1 MKSIRKF
8 AYAAVLTLSVLNFA
22 PNLAS
27 AQDAT
32 GTFTLTHQ
40 VHWQKAVVPAGEYRF
55 TLGSEGPAEMLTLR
69 KVSGN
74 ATGFML
80 LVTDVEASQPSGPS
94 QLLVVSKPSGRFV
107 STMLLPEFGMTL
119 HFAVPAETTE
129 VAQTAANTI
138 QTASAA
144 R

>member
-1 MKSIRKF
+1 MKLIRKF
-8 AYAAVLTLSVLNFA
+8 AYTAVLTLSALNFA

-27 AQDAT
+27 AQDAA
-32 GTFTLTHQ
+32 GTFTLSHE

-74 ATGFML
+74 ATGFIL

-94 QLLVVSKPSGRFV
+94 QLLVVSKTGGRFV
-107 STMLLPEFGMTL
+107 SAMLLPEFGMTL
-119 HFAVPAETTE
+119 HFEVPAETTQ

>member
-8 AYAAVLTLSVLNFA
+8 AHAAVLTLSALNLA

-27 AQDAT
+27 AQDAA
-32 GTFTLTHQ
+32 GAFTLTHE

-74 ATGFML
+74 AAGFML
-80 LVTDVEASQPSGPS
+80 LVTDVEASKPSGPS

-119 HFAVPAETTE
+119 HFAVPAETPE
-129 VAQTAANTI
+129 LAQTDANTI
-138 QTASAA
+138 QTASAV